1 MTTDTTAGELA
12 SIEAVARMLCH
23 EPTARRIADQI
34 DAPSFDESSEPVQL
48 YWLALAAALQPA
60 AADLGWQDIATAPKD
75 GTSVL
80 VVEAAK
86 PNHPYLWER
95 RYQAVHQANFEDG
108 VWLSCGLSHLEN
120 EYFHLTYWMPLP
132 AAPSVEGGQSND
144 D

>member
-60 AADLGWQDIATAPKD
+60 AADLVVVPRVPTEVMVKAVDDVLSPLSIA
-75 GTSVL
+75 V
-80 VVEAAK
+80 
-86 PNHPYLWER
+86 R
-95 RYQAVHQANFEDG
+95 RAHA
-108 VWLSCGLSHLEN
+108 GLFWSA
-120 EYFHLTYWMPLP
+120 MVA
-132 AAPSVEGGQSND
+132 AAPSVEGGQSA
-144 D
+144 